1 MERMKTIYKY
11 PLAIRDEQEIPMP
24 GNPVQFKVGLDPAG
38 ELCCWA
44 LVDPSEEMKPKRFF
58 VVGTGH
64 PVPADAYIWIGTVQQ
79 GRFMW
84 HVFTP

>member
-1 MERMKTIYKY
+1 MKTIYKY
-11 PLAIRDEQEIPMP
+11 PLEVRDEQEIEMP
-24 GNPVQFKVGLDPAG
+24 GKPVLFKVGLDPSG

-44 LVDPSEEMKPKRFF
+44 LVDPTSPPRPQRFY

-64 PVPADAYIWIGTVQQ
+64 QVPADAYIWIGTVNQ
-79 GRFMW
+79 GTFMW